1 MANRLLIR
9 ALFASN
15 PDKPDESLAVLDV
28 LLGAGADPAQPDGDG
43 SSSLHVAASKLT
55 LEPEFASIAFEAL
68 LQRLPQEPDLL
79 RDAEGATPLAAVVGR
94 VRASGGMVAP
104 EGEAAV
110 VQSAQLLID
119 RGSSILG
126 RSDAAAA
133 ASLSASYNAGADAGG
148 EAGSAPAATLLHEAA
163 EWAPLELLEAL
174 LLADDVESGMAT
186 ADAYGDGPLQIALAK
201 GRRDIAAAILAAFPL
216 ACEGPWAPGGG
227 RLPANRRTLDYALHR
242 LIAGAVRS
250 PPQAASLR
258 KTSDPAACARLLIE
272 HYGAPLDA
280 KDERGRTPLAAALV
294 TNVSEQL
301 TALLLRHDT
310 LPEEADDEGRCPLMH
325 SAANGD
331 AVAVGL
337 LLDRIRAAA
346 ADGGAL
352 GEGESR
358 VLAVDRTGRSALM
371 LAAASRSAESVKLLL
386 DAGSDVQIVDED
398 GRCAL
403 LIALVGA
410 SASASGSDAQLPAI
424 LGALAAPPTAACV
437 SLIRR
442 AEATEAIAAE
452 LAASKVQLPEPP
464 PPAEPSEP
472 PSTEPPAEEPP
483 PPLPPA
489 EEAPT
494 GLAAELEG
502 LMAKSGAPAPAAAA
516 PSPPPPL
523 PEPTLP
529 EPLFP
534 APMATDEQAASA
546 GRVAAALMAAVCSVH
561 GQCALSAAA
570 ALDSPAAFDA
580 LSSALDAAGVGLTL
594 SGCVPLIA
602 ASASGHV
609 TSVSRLLAKDTRK
622 TLLQPPT
629 RSLRALGSR
638 VPIGV
643 LEASAASSRLRRPRC
658 CQPWARRGAAHFALA
673 RQIHRRRGACGARE
687 PAIEADGRWRACGW
701 VDALAA
707 AAAAGAIEC
716 VQLLLGPGSSSTGL
730 VTAVDGEGL
739 TALMHAAAGRSQACV
754 AALLSAG
761 SDANATDSA
770 GRTPLSH
777 AAAGGDIGCV
787 EAVYAAAP
795 ATLHSVSA
803 SGATPLLESA
813 ASAISRSGEIDATH
827 LELLDLL
834 VSYGAP
840 LDTTLDALCAA
851 HRRVPPANASA
862 STLTWEAPKR
872 LAAVLSLAK
881 AAGGGMLTWR
891 ALRLCAPPDL
901 LGLLLAALARAG
913 TLNNEAAHR
922 ASGRGLLHTAVLLVS
937 DGRLRDEHAITLAR
951 GLPEGELLRGDAD
964 GLTAIG
970 LATERGLE
978 ALGLGLETAVL
989 KRLHVL
995 VEIVCAVQHLP
1006 HASRM
1011 AEKPQLLAAA
1021 RSARPPA
1028 PGDEG
1033 VGAAHLVV

>member
-1 MANRLLIR
+1 MDPSIAAAIDNLDASSLAQLVNEPDAALQTDEDGQPPLIR

-119 RGSSILG
+119 RGSSTG

-201 GRRDIAAAILAAFPL
+201 GRRDIASAILAAFPL

-258 KTSDPAACARLLIE
+258 KTSDLAACARLLIE

-643 LEASAASSRLRRPRC
+643 LEASAASLPGSAALAAASRGHAEVLRTLLSHDKSI
-658 CQPWARRGAAHFALA
+658 AGAALVVPESPRSKPMGGGALA
-673 RQIHRRRGACGARE
+673 GGST
-687 PAIEADGRWRACGW
+687 P
-701 VDALAA
+701 LMA

-716 VQLLLGPGSSSTGL
+716 VQLLLGPGSSSNGL

-777 AAAGGDIGCV
+777 AAAGGDIGRGV
-787 EAVYAAAP
+787 EGAP
-795 ATLHSVSA
+795 P
-803 SGATPLLESA
+803 PLPPFIRSLRVA
-813 ASAISRSGEIDATH
+813 RRPYSRA
-827 LELLDLL
+827 LLQLL
-834 VSYGAP
+834 VAP
-840 LDTTLDALCAA
+840 GRSTRLISSCSTCSSRTARLSTQRSMRLCAA
-851 HRRVPPANASA
+851 RRRVPPP
-862 STLTWEAPKR
+862 TH
-872 LAAVLSLAK
+872 
-881 AAGGGMLTWR
+881 
-891 ALRLCAPPDL
+891 PP
-901 LGLLLAALARAG
+901 
-913 TLNNEAAHR
+913 
-922 ASGRGLLHTAVLLVS
+922 
-937 DGRLRDEHAITLAR
+937 
-951 GLPEGELLRGDAD
+951 
-964 GLTAIG
+964 
-970 LATERGLE
+970 
-978 ALGLGLETAVL
+978 
-989 KRLHVL
+989 
-995 VEIVCAVQHLP
+995 
-1006 HASRM
+1006 
-1011 AEKPQLLAAA
+1011 
-1021 RSARPPA
+1021 RP
-1028 PGDEG
+1028 
-1033 VGAAHLVV
+1033 